1 MQCPACN
8 HEADPASYGQ
18 PAKCPECG
26 VFYEKALALKQRL
39 GAVEE
44 KVSEAPPPKASKFGG
59 FVDGWNGAKVSVEEG
74 RRRREAESQQL
85 KASRSASAQQSVV
98 VVDVEMPFGSMVTFL
113 VKLTLAAIPAAIIVA
128 ILVWGFV
135 AILSLPGLL
144 I

>member
-8 HEADPASYGQ
+8 HEADPSAYGQ

-26 VFYEKALALKQRL
+26 VFYEKALVLKQRRI
-39 GAVEE
+39 AAEE
-44 KVSEAPPPKASKFGG
+44 KAPEAPKPKTGPVGKLA
-59 FVDGWNGAKVSVEEG
+59 DGWSGAKVSVEEG
-74 RRRREAESQQL
+74 RRRRDAESQQL
-85 KASRSASAQQSVV
+85 KASRSALAQQSVV

-135 AILSLPGLL
+135 AILSLPGLFL
-144 I
+144 